1 MCWST
6 TSTGCGNNQ
15 CSCSC
20 KNNRRN
26 LYVRPRYAGL
36 VYSSGWILFCLFYG
50 MRLRKPTFIPSCLQK
65 LWFQNNTSSPFWNSH
80 YLCNCRLNV
89 RGIAAS
95 RLAQNAPLEHFA
107 GLQPSLHRFLR
118 WVWLRPSFTIL
129 TTMVFGFM
137 SLLFS
142 GCASCALIFLLHSLP
157 SCFLFSPLCELS
169 SSWFLREIL
178 RNRFRNSRGISP
190 SLSTKISFRFYKLR
204 SSQPRLRF
212 CRSGWWER
220 PRNMSRKSDSEL
232 R

>member
-36 VYSSGWILFCLFYG
+36 VSGSGRILLCLFYG
-50 MRLRKPTFIPSCLQK
+50 MRLRKPAFIPSCLQK

-80 YLCNCRLNV
+80 YLCNCRPNV

-107 GLQPSLHRFLR
+107 GLQPSLPRFLR

-129 TTMVFGFM
+129 TTMDSRFM
-137 SLLFS
+137 SLWFS
-142 GCASCALIFLLHSLP
+142 GCDPCALFFLLPFLP
-157 SCFLFSPLCELS
+157 NSFLFILLCELS

-220 PRNMSRKSDSEL
+220 PRNMSRKSGSEL